1 MVDLVIRPTV
11 GAGNKIIIQDQAGQP
26 VLTTQDSGATLV
38 GITGTLS
45 EIPAGT
51 SGNLLTSDGSNWVSA
66 APSTIANDTIT
77 LGMMAGGTDGQI
89 ITYNSSGDPVA
100 VGPGADGQ
108 VLTSTGAGSS
118 PAFEDVPVFTMPAG
132 TVLKVSSYAFGTAY
146 STTSMSWQTAGSS
159 VTHQVTN
166 AGCAL
171 LVLIDNI
178 SLALSASGYTGS
190 NVYCRFRTVV
200 DGTGYNR
207 LTGAIKNGSGQSNVT
222 PSDWCPFNAV
232 SFNEFITGLSLTAGQ
247 NVVFQPQLRS
257 SNSFFLAKM
266 GDPYT
271 NGTLTILEVQQ

>member
-11 GAGNKIIIQDQAGQP
+11 GAGNKIIIQDQAGGP
-26 VLTTQDSGATLV
+26 VLTTNDSGGTLAN
-38 GITGTLS
+38 ITGTIS
-45 EIPAGT
+45 EIPTGT

-66 APSTIANDTIT
+66 APPTIADNAIT
-77 LGMMAGGTDGQI
+77 LEKMAGGTDGQI
-89 ITYNSSGDPVA
+89 ITYDSSGDPLA

-108 VLTSTGAGSS
+108 VLTSTGAGG
-118 PAFEDVPVFTMPAG
+118 PPVFEDVPVFTMPAG
-132 TVLKVSSYAFGTAY
+132 TVLKVSSYPFGTAY

-178 SLALSASGYTGS
+178 SLALDASGYTGS

-207 LTGAIKNGSGQSNVT
+207 LTGAIKNGSGSST
-222 PSDWCPFNAV
+222 TGDWCPFNAV

-257 SNSFFLAKM
+257 SNSYFLAKM

-271 NGTLTILEVQQ
+271 NGTLTILEIQQ